1 MMEKVVRKISLK
13 DKRNYDLEYWLSKT
27 PEERISAIEFLRQ
40 QLYETEDG
48 SPPRLQRVAKIIK
61 RKPG

>member
-1 MMEKVVRKISLK
+1 MEKVVRKISLK

-40 QLYETEDG
+40 QFYETEDG
-48 SPPRLQRVAKIIK
+48 STPRLQRVAKIIK
-61 RKPG
+61 RKSS

>member
-1 MMEKVVRKISLK
+1 MEKVIRKISLK

-40 QLYETEDG
+40 QFYETEDG
-48 SPPRLQRVAKIIK
+48 STPRLQRVIKIIK
-61 RKPG
+61 RERC

>member
-1 MMEKVVRKISLK
+1 MEKVIRKISLK

-40 QLYETEDG
+40 QFYETEDG
-48 SPPRLQRVAKIIK
+48 SAPRLQRVVKII
-61 RKPG
+61 RREQR